1 MNVWERI
8 FTDYLTES
16 CAEHDDASHDI
27 DHFRRVA
34 HTATNIAALEEQVA
48 DPLVILAA
56 AYFHDIVSLPKN
68 HPDNNQSSLLA
79 ALKAKEILR
88 DLGFPEEKL
97 SSVCHAI
104 EAHSFSAKK
113 QPETLEAKIVQDS
126 DRMEALGALGVMR
139 TFYVSGRLNRDPYD
153 PEDPFAK
160 NRPLDDKQYGLD
172 HFYCKLF
179 KLPDLLQTEGGRQ
192 LAVKRTDTLHLFVN
206 ELAKNLKA
214 GEGGALILVWACYKA
229 GNKGYALFH
238 NSDPFGLQR
247 PFEEDRY
254 ALDTLLKTEEKS
266 SSFIMPFLTRLYEE
280 IRVGENHK

>member
-1 MNVWERI
+1 MDVWEGI

-34 HTATNIAALEEQVA
+34 HTARRIAALEKETA

-68 HPDNNQSSLLA
+68 HPDNNKSSFLA
-79 ALKAKEILR
+79 ALKAKDILR
-88 DLGFPEEKL
+88 QLGFPEEKL
-97 SSVCHAI
+97 DAVGHAI
-104 EAHSFSAKK
+104 ETHSFSANK
-113 QPETLEAKIVQDS
+113 QPETIEAKIVQDS

-139 TFYVSGRLNRDPYD
+139 TFYVSGRLNRDPYNS
-153 PEDPFAK
+153 EDPFAK
-160 NRPLDDKQYGLD
+160 NRPLDDKQFGLD

-179 KLPDLLQTEGGRQ
+179 KLPELLQTEGGRQ
-192 LAVKRTDTLHLFVN
+192 LAMKRTDTLQLFVN
-206 ELAKNLKA
+206 ELAQNLRT
-214 GEGGALILVWACYKA
+214 GEGGALILVWSCYKA

-238 NSDPFGLQR
+238 NSDPLGLQR

-266 SSFIMPFLTRLYEE
+266 SSFIMPFLTRFYEE
-280 IRVGENHK
+280 IRTSENHK